1 MHGVA
6 LQHADS
12 ARATRCSL
20 DTLPRLLFQIGDS
33 MKSVAIGALLAT
45 LALAASA
52 QGQDTRPVRA
62 LVGMGLTFGGDK
74 LATVGFTDGSSESIR
89 SGGLFTL
96 YAGAEFRASDV
107 LAIQATFGY
116 HADSTSAASNGSLR
130 FSRYPLD
137 LLALYSVNDK
147 VRLGGG
153 VEFVNNPKVAG
164 SGDLRNVNVGFK
176 NSTGLVLE
184 GEYLFTPR
192 FGAKARVA
200 AHEFESKATG
210 EKVDGN
216 YFGLMLNYY
225 F

>member
-1 MHGVA
+1 
-6 LQHADS
+6 
-12 ARATRCSL
+12 
-20 DTLPRLLFQIGDS
+20 
-33 MKSVAIGALLAT
+33 MKSVVIGAALAA
-45 LALAASA
+45 LAFAASA
-52 QGQDTRPVRA
+52 QGQDTRPLRP
-62 LVGMGLTFGGDK
+62 LVGMGLTFGGDR

-116 HADSTSAASNGSLR
+116 HADSTSAASNGGLR
-130 FSRYPLD
+130 FSRYPVN
-137 LLALYSVNDK
+137 LLALYRLTDK

-153 VEFVNNPKVAG
+153 AEFVNSAKVAG
-164 SGDLRNVNVGFK
+164 SGDLGNINIGFK
-176 NSTGLVLE
+176 SSTGLVLE
-184 GEYLFTPR
+184 GEYLFSPK

-200 AHEFESKATG
+200 SHEFESKLDGA
-210 EKVDGN
+210 KIDGN